1 MIDPVLIVALVAI
14 GALTVAPVIQNRR
27 REHKLD
33 AVLASL
39 GEIMA
44 NQETLNELAG
54 QLSSAATALTSLV
67 PELTAAVNAEESP
80 LDFSAVQSATSEI
93 TAGVAALTQLVAT
106 APEPSPEV

>member
-14 GALTVAPVIQNRR
+14 VALTVAPVIQNRR

-54 QLSSAATALTSLV
+54 QLSSAADVAR
-67 PELTAAVNAEESP
+67 AGAHRRG
-80 LDFSAVQSATSEI
+80 QRG
-93 TAGVAALTQLVAT
+93 GVALGLLGRAVGN
-106 APEPSPEV
+106 E